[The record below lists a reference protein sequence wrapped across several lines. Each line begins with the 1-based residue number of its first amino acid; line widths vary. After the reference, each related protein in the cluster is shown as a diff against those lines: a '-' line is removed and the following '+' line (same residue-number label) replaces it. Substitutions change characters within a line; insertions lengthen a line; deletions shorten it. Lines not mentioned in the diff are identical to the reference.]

1 MFTMSTSN
9 ARAVRREATIA
20 TILDRAVTVM
30 ANHGVAGLTMTRL
43 ADALGMRPPS
53 LYKWFPSVLG
63 VYDAL
68 FARGQQANLEAWRT
82 GVAGNEPGIA
92 ALFAGLT
99 AAAQWAVAHP
109 VEAQLLFW
117 RPVPDYRPSAQA
129 MAPAEEL
136 VNELREMV
144 RTAVSRGQLGKGADT
159 DDGLVVLASLHF
171 GVISQ
176 HLANE
181 PDSTWKS
188 GRYTRAHRQIVELY
202 RDAYPPE

>member
-1 MFTMSTSN
+1 MSTSN
-9 ARAVRREATIA
+9 VRALRREATIE
-20 TILDRAVTVM
+20 TILDQAVAVM
-30 ANHGVAGLTMTRL
+30 AEHGVAGLTMTRL
-43 ADALGMRPPS
+43 AEAMGMKPPS

-63 VYDAL
+63 VYDAV
-68 FARGQQANLEAWRT
+68 FGRAQQANLEAWRA
-82 GVAGNEPGIA
+82 GVAGTEPGIT

-99 AAAQWAVAHP
+99 ATARWAVAHP

-117 RPVPDYRPSAQA
+117 RPVPDYRPSAPA

-136 VNELREMV
+136 VNELRQAV
-144 RTAVSRGQLGKGADT
+144 RTAVGCGQLGAGADT

-181 PDSTWKS
+181 PNSTWKS
-188 GRYTRAHRQIVELY
+188 GRYTRAHRRVVDLY
-202 RDAYPPE
+202 RSAFPPG